1 MPRSIV
7 IGLLAGLLIADASAQ
22 GAFAVIVVD
31 PQQRRVAG
39 AAASLVCDRQRE
51 DVTAG
56 PDGRLVFNVGT
67 GIEGCTVSVTHP
79 GFKTFQEVV
88 GDRPMPWRIE
98 LELDSV
104 RQRVD
109 VTADRNTAPLAG
121 LSFGSTSLSR
131 DQLRH
136 LGNDTDAY
144 VRYAKAVAGTS
155 LRQDDIYVDG
165 LAATSLPPAARIARI
180 EVNGDPFSV
189 EYSTSGRNRIH
200 ITTQPPDRQLRLN
213 AGGSSLGAGGGS
225 LLAPGLSSRSRALN
239 LSVSGPVPRSP
250 LAFSLDGSRTSFDDR
265 QPILALDAVDDSQE
279 SPTSA
284 PTGTDVASISG
295 RLHYG
300 GGGARATL
308 AVRASSMESTN
319 GSVGGLTLAEAGH
332 RMKVD
337 TQEVRL
343 SAERASPRVRVR
355 GGFVVDRTISS
366 LDANSRLPG
375 VTVLGSFTR
384 GGNAITA
391 AQATRTDLTAKA
403 VIESRTGRAWRAGA
417 TLTRTAAEE
426 FEQPN
431 PLGVTQFGNAAS
443 YQAALEG
450 PAAATWTA
458 DRGSETVRSSTWI
471 ASPFAEIHL
480 LRRTRLFVKTGLRA
494 DVQRSAG
501 VALSPRLFAAG
512 SLKGLLWRG
521 GAGLFVENLANELF
535 VQALKGD
542 GLYSQ
547 RFLATRVSLVNPD
560 QPDQPL
566 ALDPRPVLMR
576 LAPDL
581 ARPRDLVAQISIERP
596 VGRFFP
602 GAEYSWRA
610 GRGLLGARRLGSTTS
625 SMGWTDFVESNRRR
639 REHRLHLR
647 LGHAWKG
654 QTVLAHYQWVH
665 AMDDT
670 DSPFSFPADQQVLGN
685 EWARS
690 ADVSPHHVTVVG
702 NFRLPS
708 DVVLSIVAT
717 ARSAAPYN
725 ITTGADPAA
734 NGLYTDRAGRPR
746 NGGDGPTYRSVDL
759 FASRRIRVPN
769 IFGASGTKL
778 AIDVGIRAQNLLN
791 AENHLTLGS
800 VLSSP
805 TFGQPLS
812 ALPGRAMRVWFSF
825 GT

>member
-1 MPRSIV
+1 MPRSIA
-7 IGLLAGLLIADASAQ
+7 IGLLAELLIADLSAE
-22 GAFAVIVVD
+22 GAFAIIVVD

-39 AAASLVCDRQRE
+39 AVASLVCDRQHE

-56 PDGRLVFNVGT
+56 PDGRLVFNAGT

-79 GFKTFQEVV
+79 GFKTFREVV
-88 GDRPMPWRIE
+88 GDHPIPWRIE

-109 VTADRNTAPLAG
+109 VTADRHTAPLAG

-144 VRYAKAVAGTS
+144 IRYAKAVAGTT

-165 LAATSLPPAARIARI
+165 LPATSLPPAERIARV

-239 LSVSGPVPRSP
+239 LSASGPVPRSP
-250 LAFSLDGSRTSFDDR
+250 LAFSLDGSATSFDDR
-265 QPILALDAVDDSQE
+265 QPILAVDDSHE

-295 RLHYG
+295 QLHYG

-308 AVRASSMESTN
+308 AVRASSMESAN
-319 GSVGGLTLAEAGH
+319 GAVGGLTLAEAGH

-337 TQEVRL
+337 TQELRL

-355 GGFVVDRTISS
+355 GGFVVNRTISS

-384 GGNAITA
+384 GGAAITA
-391 AQATRTDLTAKA
+391 SQATRTDLTAKA

-417 TLTRTAAEE
+417 TLTRKAAEE

-431 PLGVTQFGNAAS
+431 ALGVTQFGNVAS

-450 PAAATWTA
+450 PAGATWTA
-458 DRGSETVRSSTWI
+458 DRGSETVHSSTWI
-471 ASPFAEIHL
+471 ASPFAEIHV
-480 LRRTRLFVKTGLRA
+480 LRRTSLFVKTGLRA
-494 DVQRSAG
+494 DVQRGAG

-512 SLKGLLWRG
+512 SLRGFLLRG

-535 VQALKGD
+535 IQALKGD
-542 GLYSQ
+542 GLHRQ

-560 QPDQPL
+560 QPL
-566 ALDPRPVLMR
+566 ALDSRPVLMR

-581 ARPRDLVAQISIERP
+581 ARPRDLVGQISIERP

-610 GRGLLGARRLGSTTS
+610 GRGLLGSRRLGPTTSTSSTTP
-625 SMGWTDFVESNRRR
+625 WTDLVESNRTR

-654 QTVLAHYQWVH
+654 QTVLVHYQWVH

-670 DSPFSFPADQQVLGN
+670 DGPFSFPADQQALGN

-708 DVVLSIVAT
+708 EVALSIVAT
-717 ARSAAPYN
+717 RRSAAPYN

-734 NGLYTDRAGRPR
+734 NGLSTDRAGRQR
-746 NGGDGPTYRSVDL
+746 NRGHGPTYRSVDL
-759 FASRRIRVPN
+759 SASRRIHFPN
-769 IFGASGTKL
+769 IFGASEKTL
-778 AIDVGIRAQNLLN
+778 AIDVGIQAQNLLN

-800 VLSSP
+800 VLGSP

-812 ALPGRAMRVWFSF
+812 ALPGRAVRVWFSV
-825 GT
+825 GGS

>member
-1 MPRSIV
+1 MPRSLAIS
-7 IGLLAGLLIADASAQ
+7 LLAGLLIADVSAQ
-22 GAFAVIVVD
+22 GVFAIIVD
-31 PQQRRVAG
+31 PQQKYVAG
-39 AAASLVCDRQRE
+39 AVASLVCDRQRE

-56 PDGRLVFNVGT
+56 PDGRVVFNVGT
-67 GIEGCTVSVTHP
+67 GTEGCTVSVTHP
-79 GFKTFQEVV
+79 GFKTFREVV
-88 GDRPMPWRIE
+88 GDRPIPWRIE
-98 LELDSV
+98 LELDAV

-109 VTADRNTAPLAG
+109 VTADPNTAPLAG

-136 LGNDTDAY
+136 LGNETDAY

-165 LAATSLPPAARIARI
+165 LPATSLPPAARIARI

-213 AGGSSLGAGGGS
+213 AGGSSLAAGGGS
-225 LLAPGLSSRSRALN
+225 LLAPGLSSHSRALN

-250 LAFSLDGSRTSFDDR
+250 LAFSLNGSATSFEDR
-265 QPILALDAVDDSQE
+265 QPLLAVDDSQE

-295 RLHYG
+295 QLHYG
-300 GGGARATL
+300 GDGARATL
-308 AVRASSMESTN
+308 AFRASSMESAN

-332 RMKVD
+332 RIKVD
-337 TQEVRL
+337 TQEFRL
-343 SAERASPRVRVR
+343 SAERASPRVRAR
-355 GGFVVDRTISS
+355 GGFVVNRTISS
-366 LDANSRLPG
+366 LDANSGLPG
-375 VTVLGSFTR
+375 LTVLGSFTR
-384 GGNAITA
+384 GGAAITA
-391 AQATRTDLTAKA
+391 AQATRTNLTAKA
-403 VIESRTGRAWRAGA
+403 VIESRSGRAWRAGA

-431 PLGVTQFGNAAS
+431 ALGVTQFGNAAS

-450 PAAATWTA
+450 PAAGTWTA
-458 DRGSETVRSSTWI
+458 DRGSETVHSSTWI

-480 LRRTRLFVKTGLRA
+480 LRRTSLFVKTGLRA
-494 DVQRSAG
+494 DVQRGAG

-512 SLKGLLWRG
+512 SLKGFLWRG
-521 GAGLFVENLANELF
+521 GAGLFVENLTNELF
-535 VQALKGD
+535 IQALKGD
-542 GLYSQ
+542 GLHSQ
-547 RFLATRVSLVNPD
+547 RLLATRVSLVNPD
-560 QPDQPL
+560 QPDQPDQPL
-566 ALDPRPVLMR
+566 AFDSRPVLMR

-581 ARPRDLVAQISIERP
+581 ARPRDLVGQISIERR
-596 VGRFFP
+596 VGQFFP

-610 GRGLLGARRLGSTTS
+610 GRGLLGSRRLGSPTS
-625 SMGWTDFVESNRRR
+625 WTDLVESNRTRQ
-639 REHRLHLR
+639 EHRLHLR

-654 QTVLAHYQWVH
+654 QTVLVHYQWVH

-670 DSPFSFPADQQVLGN
+670 DGPFSFPADQDALGN

-708 DVVLSIVAT
+708 DVALSIVAT
-717 ARSAAPYN
+717 TRSAAPYN

-746 NGGDGPTYRSVDL
+746 NGGHGPTYRSVDL
-759 FASRRIRVPN
+759 SASRRIHFPN
-769 IFGASGTKL
+769 IFGASEKTL
-778 AIDVGIRAQNLLN
+778 AIDVGIQAQNLLN

-812 ALPGRAMRVWFSF
+812 ALPGRAVRVWFSF
-825 GT
+825 GGS